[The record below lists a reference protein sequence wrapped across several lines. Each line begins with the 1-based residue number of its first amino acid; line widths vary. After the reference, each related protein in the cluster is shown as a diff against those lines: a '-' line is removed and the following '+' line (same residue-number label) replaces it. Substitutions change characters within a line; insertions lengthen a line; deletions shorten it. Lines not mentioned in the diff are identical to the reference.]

1 MLSDICFF
9 NYKQGKVSLY
19 PSLDYL
25 SNVIEESMVQTASLR
40 GLRQLSIIR
49 REEGNY
55 KQIIVIYNYRYS
67 TSTDSFGVCLVIKDY
82 YPCGVSYLFSFIGKI
97 IAEIVNEG
105 KVLYLDNKGFVQV
118 SKDDIVKFSAVLQQH
133 IDYSKKEFNEN
144 KAEFVKISSLS
155 SNYYNIYKDQTI
167 IHQLSDDSWTISEAL
182 EYNNIVI
189 ITEEIEDENINSMRN
204 RILGLN
210 KTIENQQIK
219 IGELESTIKRLEQTR
234 NSSLSSIL
242 ETLKFAPSKQSGMV
256 RTRESLIRLEQEKN
270 SRTKSLSNKKMQ
282 CIILVLFGVL
292 IVLVLYF
299 IHSNPSLKF
308 LLIPN

>member
-1 MLSDICFF
+1 MSD
-9 NYKQGKVSLY
+9 KSW
-19 PSLDYL
+19 SLDEIFKTN
-25 SNVIEESMVQTASLR
+25 NV
-40 GLRQLSIIR
+40 
-49 REEGNY
+49 
-55 KQIIVIYNYRYS
+55 
-67 TSTDSFGVCLVIKDY
+67 
-82 YPCGVSYLFSFIGKI
+82 
-97 IAEIVNEG
+97 
-105 KVLYLDNKGFVQV
+105 
-118 SKDDIVKFSAVLQQH
+118 
-133 IDYSKKEFNEN
+133 
-144 KAEFVKISSLS
+144 
-155 SNYYNIYKDQTI
+155 
-167 IHQLSDDSWTISEAL
+167 
-182 EYNNIVI
+182 VI
-189 ITEEIEDENINSMRN
+189 ITEEIEEENINSMRN